1 MIGKTITA
9 VVLAGALVAGG
20 AERAR
25 ADFGDAVAGI
35 IIGGAIVGAIHNQ
48 QQQQRPRGSVP
59 SQAWQQTR
67 DMQEALN
74 YFFFNVGVPDGVAGR
89 QTRNGVSQFQAYLNF
104 PATGD
109 ITEFER
115 QVLTTSYQR
124 AQLQTPQVAQIA
136 STHPDGVRGVLLAV
150 RDEMLGVNQ
159 PVVQPPVQQAPAVIP
174 PAQTAP
180 APVK

>member
-1 MIGKTITA
+1 M
-9 VVLAGALVAGG
+9 
-20 AERAR
+20 
-25 ADFGDAVAGI
+25 AGI

-48 QQQQRPRGSVP
+48 QQQRPRGTAP
-59 SQAWQQTR
+59 NPAWQQTR

-74 YFFFNVGVPDGVAGR
+74 FFFFNVGVPDGVAGR
-89 QTRNGVSQFQAYLNF
+89 QTRNGVAQFQAYLNF
-104 PATGD
+104 PSTGD

-124 AQLQTPQVAQIA
+124 AQLHTPQVAQIA
-136 STHPDGVRGVLLAV
+136 STHPDGLRGVLLAV

-159 PVVQPPVQQAPAVIP
+159 PPVQAAPAPAPMPPVQS
-174 PAQTAP
+174 AP

>member
-1 MIGKTITA
+1 MIGKSITA
-9 VVLAGALVAGG
+9 VVLAGGLIAGG
-20 AERAR
+20 AEEAR

-48 QQQQRPRGSVP
+48 QQQRPRGSAAP
-59 SQAWQQTR
+59 NPAWQQTR

-74 YFFFNVGVPDGVAGR
+74 FFFFDVGVPDGVAGR
-89 QTRNGVSQFQAYLNF
+89 QTRNGVAQFQAYLNF
-104 PATGD
+104 PATGE
-109 ITEFER
+109 ISEFER

-124 AQLQTPQVAQIA
+124 AQLRTPQVAQIA
-136 STHPDGVRGVLLAV
+136 STHPDGLRGVLLAV

-159 PVVQPPVQQAPAVIP
+159 PPVQAAPVPTPPVQA
-174 PAQTAP
+174 AP